1 VSEPLVKVLRLVDG
15 DQTPMGEL
23 YEAMDKAKES
33 VKNYYKG
40 ESIKYEPIW
49 QIIDR
54 RWNNQLHQPIHA
66 AGYFLNPRFRY
77 TVSSFLLKFK
87 LTKT

>member
-1 VSEPLVKVLRLVDG
+1 MVDG